1 MIDLIT
7 DLIAADD
14 VDEEYERMKKS
25 VDEELERMEQF
36 FRFEGNRGRK

>member
-25 VDEELERMEQF
+25 MDEELKRMEQF

>member
-7 DLIAADD
+7 DLISDD

-25 VDEELERMEQF
+25 MDEELKRMEQF